1 MSLVVN
7 FTKKMSGVY
16 QINPE
21 GSLDSNTYRILEER
35 VDAVVT
41 ENPDTIVFDM
51 ANLDYI
57 SSLGIRVIAKTQKT
71 MRAAGGRVVLLHLQ
85 PQIQKVFDI
94 IKAMPSEQIFSSLQE
109 LDDYLDRMQKKV
121 RKT

>member
-1 MSLVVN
+1 MSLVVKS
-7 FTKKMSGVY
+7 TKRMSGVY
-16 QINPE
+16 QVNPA

-35 VDAVVT
+35 VDAVIGDQ
-41 ENPDTIVFDM
+41 PDTIVFDM

-71 MRAAGGRVVLLHLQ
+71 MRSLGGRVVLLHLQ
-85 PQIQKVFDI
+85 PQIKKVFDI
-94 IKAMPSEQIFSSLQE
+94 IKAMPSEQIFSSLKE

-121 RKT
+121 REE

>member
-1 MSLVVN
+1 MSLVVK

-35 VDAVVT
+35 VDAVIT
-41 ENPDTIVFDM
+41 EKPDTIVFNM
-51 ANLDYI
+51 ASLDYI

-94 IKAMPSEQIFSSLQE
+94 IKAMPSEQIFSSMQE

-121 RKT
+121 REK